1 MSNNFQITGNLTADV
16 DIKFTSGGDAVG
28 SFTVA
33 DTPRKFNKQTNAW
46 EDAGETLFVRCS
58 IWREDAEA
66 AAENFRRG
74 QKVTVT
80 GKLKSRSYE
89 KDGQKRTVV
98 EMDADSIAGHAKRA
112 QRQQGGYQ
120 QQGQGAGGWGGND
133 SSAPF

>member
-66 AAENFRRG
+66 AADLDKG

-89 KDGQKRTVV
+89 KDGQKRTVI
-98 EMDADSIAGHAKRA
+98 EMDAESIAPHAKRA
-112 QRQQGGYQ
+112 QRQQGGFQPQ
-120 QQGQGAGGWGGND
+120 QSGGWGGND
-133 SSAPF
+133 SAAPF